1 MEEFLLC
8 PLFSWDELNVI
19 DKKEVDRPVA
29 RAEGGRVVVADCI
42 DELIGKVLAETR
54 DARRAGKQV
63 TSPVT
68 NRVEQVRLA
77 EADAAIDEQ
86 GVIRARRK
94 LRDSLTGGLGEL
106 VGRSDDEGVEG
117 VAGVQPFGRAGRRGC
132 RRYCGGGGWG
142 RGAGTVGSGGDFLVP
157 THGP

>member
-1 MEEFLLC
+1 M
-8 PLFSWDELNVI
+8 DDI
-19 DKKEVDRPVA
+19 IGEVL
-29 RAEGGRVVVADCI
+29 EGTIED
-42 DELIGKVLAETR
+42 
-54 DARRAGKQV
+54 RRAGKQV

-94 LRDSLTGGLGEL
+94 LRDGLTGGLGEL

-117 VAGVQPFGRAGRRGC
+117 VAGVQPFGRAGRRSS
-132 RRYCGGGGWG
+132 RPSCGGAG
-142 RGAGTVGSGGDFLVP
+142 RGP
-157 THGP
+157 GPA